1 LEARDRPETIFLY
14 NPSVTDL
21 GTLLDRF
28 EQGDRAA
35 LDEMMPSIYSELKR
49 LARIYLSRERG
60 DHTLQPTAL
69 VHEAYMKL
77 VEQRRVDW
85 RNRAHVLGVAA
96 RMMRRVLLHHAED
109 RNAQKRYGALERVT
123 LDEAIAALE
132 SNAAVDLSQ
141 LNVALD
147 KLAARDER
155 QARIVE
161 LRVFGGLTIDETAE
175 AVGLSPA
182 TVKRDWNVARLFLR
196 RELA

>member
-1 LEARDRPETIFLY
+1 VAHLA
-14 NPSVTDL
+14 
-21 GTLLDRF
+21 TLLDRF

-35 LDEMMPSIYSELKR
+35 LDEMVPSIYGELKR
-49 LARIYLSRERG
+49 LARVCLSRERA

-77 VEQRRVDW
+77 VEQRQVDW
-85 RNRAHVLGVAA
+85 RNRAHLLGVAA
-96 RMMRRVLLHHAED
+96 RVMRRVLLHHAED

-123 LDEAIAALE
+123 LDEALAALE
-132 SNAAVDLSQ
+132 STAAVDILD
-141 LNVALD
+141 LNAALD
-147 KLAARDER
+147 KLAALDER

-161 LRVFGGLTIDETAE
+161 LRVFGGLTIEEAAE
-175 AVGLSPA
+175 VVGLSPA